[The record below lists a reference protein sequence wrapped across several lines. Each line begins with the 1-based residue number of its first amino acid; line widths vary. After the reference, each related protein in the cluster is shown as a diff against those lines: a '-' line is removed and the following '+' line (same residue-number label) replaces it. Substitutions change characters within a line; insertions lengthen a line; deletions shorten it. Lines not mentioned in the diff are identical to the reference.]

1 VKRRPVQS
9 ADDGDPSDWPG
20 SALVSAFLQRQ
31 LAGRRLAPRTCL
43 TYGRSLKG
51 FARWMQANGGW
62 DGDWAKLTARHL
74 RDFVIERQNT
84 HDRRSVHN
92 QVSALRAFLADLR
105 ERGGIASTPAAGLIL
120 PKLPRSLPKF
130 LTEAQTDT
138 LLDADATEAADET
151 PVRRARDQAI
161 LELLY
166 GGGLR
171 VSELC
176 GLTGGDLD
184 LGTGLVRVLGKGSK
198 ERVVPVGDAAVAAV
212 RAYLDLRGA
221 PARGAPLLLAARGGA
236 LHARAVQLM
245 LKKKLALA
253 GLPAD
258 LTPHKLRHA
267 CATHLLSNGAD
278 LRLVQEQLGHASL
291 STTQIYT
298 HLSVARLRDV
308 HRKAHPRS

>member
-9 ADDGDPSDWPG
+9 ADDGDPSGWPG
-20 SALVSAFLQRQ
+20 SAAVSAFLQRQ
-31 LAGRRLAPRTCL
+31 LAGKRLAPRSVL

-51 FARWMQANGGW
+51 FALWMQANGGW
-62 DGDWAKLTARHL
+62 TGDWSRLTARDL

-84 HDRRSVHN
+84 HSRRSVHN
-92 QVSALRAFLADLR
+92 QLSAVRAFLSDLR
-105 ERGGIASTPAAGLIL
+105 ERGGIATTPAAGLVL
-120 PKLPRSLPKF
+120 PKLPRALPKF
-130 LTEAQTDT
+130 LTEGQADT
-138 LLDADATEAADET
+138 LLDADATEATGET
-151 PVRRARDQAI
+151 PERRARDQAI
-161 LELLY
+161 LEILY
-166 GGGLR
+166 GAGLR

-198 ERVVPVGDAAVAAV
+198 ERVVPVGDTAVAAV
-212 RAYLDLRGA
+212 KVYLGLRGT
-221 PARGAPLLLAARGGA
+221 PARGAPLLLAARGGP
-236 LHARAVQLM
+236 LHPRAVQLM
-245 LKKKLALA
+245 LKQKLALA

-267 CATHLLSNGAD
+267 CATHLLANGAD

-298 HLSVARLRDV
+298 HLSVARLREV

>member
-1 VKRRPVQS
+1 MKRRPVQS
-9 ADDGDPSDWPG
+9 ADDGEPTDWPG
-20 SALVSAFLQRQ
+20 SAQVSAYLQRQ
-31 LAGRRLAPRTCL
+31 LAGRRLAARTCL

-51 FARWMQANGGW
+51 FARWMQATGGW
-62 DGDWAKLTARHL
+62 DGDWSRLTARHL
-74 RDFVIERQNT
+74 RDFVIERQRT
-84 HDRRSVHN
+84 HDRRTVHN

-105 ERGGIASTPAAGLIL
+105 ERGGIAATPAAGLIL
-120 PKLPRSLPKF
+120 PKLPKSLPKF
-130 LTEAQTDT
+130 LTEAQADA
-138 LLDADATEAADET
+138 LLDAEATAAKDET
-151 PVRRARDQAI
+151 PERRARDQAI

-176 GLTGGDLD
+176 GLTVGDLD
-184 LGTGLVRVLGKGSK
+184 LATGLVRVLGKGSK
-198 ERVVPVGDAAVAAV
+198 ERVVPVGAPAVAAV
-212 RAYLDLRGA
+212 RAYLGLRGA
-221 PARGAPLLLAARGGA
+221 PARGAPLLLAARGGP
-236 LHARAVQLM
+236 LHPRAVQLM
-245 LKKKLALA
+245 LKRKLALA

-267 CATHLLSNGAD
+267 CATHLLSHGAD

-298 HLSVARLRDV
+298 HLSMSRLREV

>member
-1 VKRRPVQS
+1 MN
-9 ADDGDPSDWPG
+9 WPG
-20 SALVSAFLQRQ
+20 SVLVADFLTRQ
-31 LAGRRLAPRTCL
+31 LAGRRLAVRSCL

-51 FARWMQANGGW
+51 FAQWMDSQGGW
-62 DGDWAKLTARHL
+62 DGDWSKLTARNL
-74 RDFVIERQNT
+74 RDFVIERQAS
-84 HDRRSVHN
+84 HHRRSVHN
-92 QVSALRAFLADLR
+92 QVSAVRAFLADLR
-105 ERGGIASTPAAGLIL
+105 ARGGITSTPAAGLVL

-138 LLDADATEAADET
+138 LMDVGET
-151 PVRRARDQAI
+151 SAKDSPTTVARDQAI

-176 GLTGGDLD
+176 GIKGGDLD
-184 LGTGLVRVLGKGSK
+184 LTSGLVKLLGKGSK
-198 ERVVPVGDAAVAAV
+198 ERVVPVGDTAIAAVK
-212 RAYLDLRGA
+212 AYLTLRGM
-221 PARGAPLLLAARGGA
+221 PARGAPLLLAARGGPQ
-236 LHARAVQLM
+236 HPRAVQLM
-245 LKKKLALA
+245 LKQKLLAA

-267 CATHLLSNGAD
+267 CATHLLSHGAD

-298 HLSVARLRDV
+298 HLSVAKLREV
-308 HRKAHPRS
+308 HRKAHPRA

>member
-1 VKRRPVQS
+1 MKRPPVQ
-9 ADDGDPSDWPG
+9 DDGGDLTVWPG
-20 SALVSAFLQRQ
+20 AALVSAYLARQ
-31 LAGRRLAPRTCL
+31 LAGRRLAALTCL

-51 FARWMQANGGW
+51 FACWMKSHQGW
-62 DGDWAKLTARHL
+62 AGDWSKLTARDL
-74 RDFVIERQNT
+74 RDFVIERQGT
-84 HDRRSVHN
+84 HHRRSVHN

-105 ERGGIASTPAAGLIL
+105 ERGGITTTPAAGLVL

-130 LTEAQTDT
+130 LTEAQTDS
-138 LLDADATEAADET
+138 LLDAAEDPGKGD
-151 PVRRARDQAI
+151 PQIGARDLAT

-176 GLTGGDLD
+176 GLSGGDLD
-184 LGTGLVRVLGKGSK
+184 LRTGLVRLMGKGSK
-198 ERVVPVGDAAVAAV
+198 ERVVPVGDAAVRAV
-212 RAYLDLRGA
+212 TDYLARRGE
-221 PARGAPLLLAARGGA
+221 PARGAPLLLAARGGR
-236 LHARAVQLM
+236 LHPRAVQLM
-245 LKKKLALA
+245 LKRKLALA

-298 HLSVARLRDV
+298 HLSVAKLREV
-308 HRKAHPRS
+308 HRKSHPRA

>member
-1 VKRRPVQS
+1 MKS
-9 ADDGDPSDWPG
+9 
-20 SALVSAFLQRQ
+20 
-31 LAGRRLAPRTCL
+31 
-43 TYGRSLKG
+43 
-51 FARWMQANGGW
+51 NGGW
-62 DGDWAKLTARHL
+62 DGDWSKLTARNL
-74 RDFVIERQNT
+74 RDFVIERQGT
-84 HDRRSVHN
+84 HNRRSVHN

-105 ERGGIASTPAAGLIL
+105 ERGGITTTPAAGLVL

-138 LLDADATEAADET
+138 LMDAAEDSEKDDPQE
-151 PVRRARDQAI
+151 VARDMAI

-176 GLTGGDLD
+176 GINGGDLD
-184 LGTGLVRVLGKGSK
+184 LGSGLVKLMGKGSK
-198 ERVVPVGDAAVAAV
+198 ERVVPVGDSAVKAV
-212 RAYLDLRGA
+212 KDYLALRGA
-221 PARGAPLLLAARGGA
+221 PARGAPMLLAARGGR
-236 LHARAVQLM
+236 LNPRAVQLM
-245 LKKKLALA
+245 LKCKLALA

-298 HLSVARLRDV
+298 HLSVAKLREV
-308 HRKAHPRS
+308 HRKSHPRA

>member
-1 VKRRPVQS
+1 MKRRPVQS

-51 FARWMQANGGW
+51 FALWMQANGGW
-62 DGDWAKLTARHL
+62 DGDWAKLTARDL

-105 ERGGIASTPAAGLIL
+105 ERGGITSTPAAGLIL

-198 ERVVPVGDAAVAAV
+198 ERVVPVGDTAVAAV
-212 RAYLDLRGA
+212 KAYLDLRGA
-221 PARGAPLLLAARGGA
+221 PARGAPLLLAARGGP
-236 LHARAVQLM
+236 LRARAVQLM

>member
-1 VKRRPVQS
+1 VKRRPVQP
-9 ADDGDPSDWPG
+9 ADGDPQNWPG
-20 SALVSAFLQRQ
+20 SAEVSDYLTRQ
-31 LAGRRLAPRTCL
+31 LSGKRLAPRTCL

-51 FARWMQANGGW
+51 FALWMRSNGGW
-62 DGDWAKLTARHL
+62 DGDWSKLTARNL
-74 RDFVIERQNT
+74 RDFVIERQST
-84 HDRRSVHN
+84 HSRPSVHN

-105 ERGGIASTPAAGLIL
+105 ERGGIAATPAAGLVL
-120 PKLPRSLPKF
+120 PKLPKALPKF
-130 LTEAQTDT
+130 LTEVQADE
-138 LLDADATEAADET
+138 LLDTDAAEAAS
-151 PVRRARDQAI
+151 PVTVARDQAI

-166 GGGLR
+166 GAGLR

-212 RAYLDLRGA
+212 RAYFALRGA
-221 PARGAPLLLAARGGA
+221 PARGAPLLLAARGGP
-236 LHARAVQLM
+236 LHPRAVQLM
-245 LKKKLALA
+245 LKKRLALA

-267 CATHLLSNGAD
+267 CATHLLANGAD

-298 HLSVARLRDV
+298 HLTVSKLREV
-308 HRKAHPRS
+308 HRKAHPRA

>member
-1 VKRRPVQS
+1 MKRRPVHPT
-9 ADDGDPSDWPG
+9 DGEPKEWPG
-20 SALVSAFLQRQ
+20 SAEVSAFLTRQ
-31 LAGRRLAPRTCL
+31 LAGRRLAALSCL
-43 TYGRSLKG
+43 TYGRSLKA
-51 FARWMQANGGW
+51 FARWMAAAGGW
-62 DGDWAKLTARHL
+62 DGDWSRLTARHL
-74 RDFVIERQNT
+74 RDFVIERQAT
-84 HDRRSVHN
+84 HSRRSVHN

-105 ERGGIASTPAAGLIL
+105 ERGGITTTPAAGLVL
-120 PKLPRSLPKF
+120 PKLPKSLPRF

-138 LLDADATEAADET
+138 LMDSAEDDATDDPQAQ
-151 PVRRARDQAI
+151 ARDFAV

-176 GLTGGDLD
+176 GIDGGDLD
-184 LGTGLVRVLGKGSK
+184 LGTGLVRLMGKGSK
-198 ERVVPVGDAAVAAV
+198 ERVVPVGDAAVTAV
-212 RAYLDLRGA
+212 KAYLALRGA
-221 PARGAPLLLAARGGA
+221 PERGAPLLLAARGGR
-236 LHARAVQLM
+236 LHPRAVQLM
-245 LKKKLALA
+245 LKRKLAGA

-298 HLSVARLRDV
+298 HLSVAKLREV
-308 HRKAHPRS
+308 HRKSHPRA

>member
-51 FARWMQANGGW
+51 FALWMQANGGW
-62 DGDWAKLTARHL
+62 DGDWAKLTARDL

-105 ERGGIASTPAAGLIL
+105 ERGGITSTPAAGLIL

-198 ERVVPVGDAAVAAV
+198 ERVVPVGDTAVAAV
-212 RAYLDLRGA
+212 KAYLDLRGA
-221 PARGAPLLLAARGGA
+221 PARRAPLLLAARGGP

>member
-1 VKRRPVQS
+1 
-9 ADDGDPSDWPG
+9 
-20 SALVSAFLQRQ
+20 
-31 LAGRRLAPRTCL
+31 
-43 TYGRSLKG
+43 
-51 FARWMQANGGW
+51 
-62 DGDWAKLTARHL
+62 
-74 RDFVIERQNT
+74 
-84 HDRRSVHN
+84 VHN

-105 ERGGIASTPAAGLIL
+105 ERGGITTTPAAGLVL

-138 LLDADATEAADET
+138 LMDAAEDSEKDDPQE
-151 PVRRARDQAI
+151 VARDMAI

-176 GLTGGDLD
+176 GINGGDLD
-184 LGTGLVRVLGKGSK
+184 LGSGLVKLMGKGSK
-198 ERVVPVGDAAVAAV
+198 ERVVPVGDSAVKAV
-212 RAYLDLRGA
+212 KDYLALRGVPVRGA
-221 PARGAPLLLAARGGA
+221 PMLLAARGGR
-236 LHARAVQLM
+236 LNPRAVQLM
-245 LKKKLALA
+245 LKRKLALA

-298 HLSVARLRDV
+298 HLSVAKLREV
-308 HRKAHPRS
+308 HRKSHPRA

>member
-1 VKRRPVQS
+1 
-9 ADDGDPSDWPG
+9 
-20 SALVSAFLQRQ
+20 LVSAFLQRQ

-51 FARWMQANGGW
+51 LALWMQANGGW
-62 DGDWAKLTARHL
+62 DGDWAKLTARDL

-105 ERGGIASTPAAGLIL
+105 ERGGITSTPAAGLIL

-198 ERVVPVGDAAVAAV
+198 ERVVPVGDTAVAAV
-212 RAYLDLRGA
+212 KAYLDLRGA
-221 PARGAPLLLAARGGA
+221 PARGAPLLLAARGGP
-236 LHARAVQLM
+236 LRARAVQLM

>member
-1 VKRRPVQS
+1 VKRRPVQPG
-9 ADDGDPSDWPG
+9 DGDPQDWPG
-20 SALVSAFLQRQ
+20 SAEVSAYLERQ

-43 TYGRSLKG
+43 TYGRSLKA
-51 FARWMQANGGW
+51 FALWMKAAGGW
-62 DGDWAKLTARHL
+62 DGDWSKLTARHL
-74 RDFVIERQNT
+74 RDFVIERQRT
-84 HDRRSVHN
+84 HHRRSVHN

-105 ERGGIASTPAAGLIL
+105 ERGGISTTPAAGLVL
-120 PKLPRSLPKF
+120 PKLPKSLPKF
-130 LTEAQTDT
+130 LTEAQTDS
-138 LLDADATEAADET
+138 LMDAAEGSEKDDPQEN
-151 PVRRARDQAI
+151 ARDMAV

-176 GLTGGDLD
+176 GIDGGDLD
-184 LGTGLVRVLGKGSK
+184 LGSGLVRLMGKGSK
-198 ERVVPVGDAAVAAV
+198 ERVVPVGDAAIAAV
-212 RAYLDLRGA
+212 KAYLA
-221 PARGAPLLLAARGGA
+221 SRGGR
-236 LHARAVQLM
+236 LHPRAVQLM
-245 LKKKLALA
+245 LKRKLAAA

-298 HLSVARLRDV
+298 HLSVAKLREV
-308 HRKAHPRS
+308 HRKSHPRA

>member
-1 VKRRPVQS
+1 MKRRPVQPG
-9 ADDGDPSDWPG
+9 DGDPQDWPG
-20 SALVSAFLQRQ
+20 SAEVSAYLERQ

-43 TYGRSLKG
+43 TYGRSLKA
-51 FARWMQANGGW
+51 FALWMKAAGGW
-62 DGDWAKLTARHL
+62 DGDWSKLTARHL
-74 RDFVIERQNT
+74 RDFVIERQRT
-84 HDRRSVHN
+84 HHRRSVHN

-105 ERGGIASTPAAGLIL
+105 ERGGISTTPAAGLVL
-120 PKLPRSLPKF
+120 PKLPKSLPKF
-130 LTEAQTDT
+130 LTEAQTDS
-138 LLDADATEAADET
+138 LMDAAEGSEKDDPQEN
-151 PVRRARDQAI
+151 ARDMAV

-176 GLTGGDLD
+176 GIDGGDLD
-184 LGTGLVRVLGKGSK
+184 LGSGLVRLMGKGSK
-198 ERVVPVGDAAVAAV
+198 ERVVPVGDAAIAAV
-212 RAYLDLRGA
+212 KVYLALRGE
-221 PARGAPLLLAARGGA
+221 PTRGEPLLLAARGGR
-236 LHARAVQLM
+236 LHPRAVQLM
-245 LKKKLALA
+245 LKRKLAAA

-298 HLSVARLRDV
+298 HLSVAKLREV
-308 HRKAHPRS
+308 HRKSHPRA

>member
-1 VKRRPVQS
+1 MKRRPVQQ
-9 ADDGDPSDWPG
+9 DDGEPTDWPG
-20 SALVSAFLQRQ
+20 SALVSDFLTRQ
-31 LAGRRLAPRTCL
+31 LAGRRLAALSCL

-51 FARWMQANGGW
+51 FALWMKSNGGW
-62 DGDWAKLTARHL
+62 DGDWSKLTARNL
-74 RDFVIERQNT
+74 RDFVIERQGT
-84 HDRRSVHN
+84 HNRRSVHN

-105 ERGGIASTPAAGLIL
+105 ERGGITTTPAAGLVL

-138 LLDADATEAADET
+138 LMDAAEDSEKDDPQE
-151 PVRRARDQAI
+151 VARDMAI

-176 GLTGGDLD
+176 GINGGDLD
-184 LGTGLVRVLGKGSK
+184 LGSGLVKLMGKGSK
-198 ERVVPVGDAAVAAV
+198 ERVVPVGDSAVKAV
-212 RAYLDLRGA
+212 KDYLALRGVPVRGA
-221 PARGAPLLLAARGGA
+221 PMLLAARGGR
-236 LHARAVQLM
+236 LNPRAVQLM
-245 LKKKLALA
+245 LKRKLALA

-298 HLSVARLRDV
+298 HLSVAKLREV
-308 HRKAHPRS
+308 HRKSHPRA

>member
-1 VKRRPVQS
+1 MKAIQKQ
-9 ADDGDPSDWPG
+9 DPQIHE
-20 SALVSAFLQRQ
+20 A
-31 LAGRRLAPRTCL
+31 
-43 TYGRSLKG
+43 
-51 FARWMQANGGW
+51 M
-62 DGDWAKLTARHL
+62 TAE
-74 RDFVIERQNT
+74 IERQRT
-84 HDRRSVHN
+84 HGRRSVHN

-105 ERGGIASTPAAGLIL
+105 ERGGIAATPAAGLVL
-120 PKLPRSLPKF
+120 PKLPKSLPKF
-130 LTEAQTDT
+130 LTEPQTDA
-138 LLDADATEAADET
+138 LLDAAEQADKDDPAAA
-151 PVRRARDQAI
+151 ARDLAV

-176 GLTGGDLD
+176 GLRGGDLD
-184 LGTGLVRVLGKGSK
+184 LGTGLVRLMGKGSK

-212 RAYLDLRGA
+212 KAYLALRGT
-221 PARGAPLLLAARGGA
+221 PARGEPLLLATRGGP
-236 LHARAVQLM
+236 LHPRAVQLM
-245 LKKKLALA
+245 LKRKLAAA

-298 HLSVARLRDV
+298 HLSVAKLREV
-308 HRKAHPRS
+308 HRKAHPRG

>member
-9 ADDGDPSDWPG
+9 TDGGDPTDWPG
-20 SALVSAFLQRQ
+20 SPEVSAFLQRQ

-51 FARWMQANGGW
+51 FALWMQANGGW
-62 DGDWAKLTARHL
+62 AGDWAKLTARHL

-92 QVSALRAFLADLR
+92 QVSAVRAFLADLR
-105 ERGGIASTPAAGLIL
+105 ERGGITSTPAAGLVL
-120 PKLPRSLPKF
+120 PKLPKSLPKF
-130 LTEAQTDT
+130 LTETQTDT
-138 LLDADATEAADET
+138 LLDADATEATGET
-151 PVRRARDQAI
+151 PERRARDQAI

-176 GLTGGDLD
+176 GLMAGDLD

-198 ERVVPVGDAAVAAV
+198 ERVVPVGETAVQAV
-212 RAYLDLRGA
+212 KAYLELRGA
-221 PARGAPLLLAARGGA
+221 PVRGAPLLLAARGGP
-236 LHARAVQLM
+236 LHPRAVQLM
-245 LKKKLALA
+245 LKRKLALA